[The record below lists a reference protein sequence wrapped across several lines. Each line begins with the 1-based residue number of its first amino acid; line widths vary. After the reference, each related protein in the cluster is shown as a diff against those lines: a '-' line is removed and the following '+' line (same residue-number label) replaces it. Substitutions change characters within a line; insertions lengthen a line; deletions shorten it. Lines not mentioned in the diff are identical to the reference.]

1 MMHVPGPLAA
11 VHNHHRLWPYSL
23 MRTST
28 LALLAPTLLALSAAA
43 CSPDRQAGVDP
54 ACFTRTSEAIGG
66 PLSLISNTGVRV
78 TENSFKGQK
87 TLVFFGFTYCPDTC
101 PGTLTRIGVAMS
113 MLPKSVKPPKTV
125 LISVDP
131 ARDTPEAL
139 SLYIASNGFPT
150 DIVGLTGSDDELEA
164 VSKAFVAPF
173 ERIEDP
179 DSSAGYSF
187 NHSAILYL
195 MDENWK
201 LATFFQPDARPED
214 MAKCIA
220 ALS

>member
-1 MMHVPGPLAA
+1 MRIPALA
-11 VHNHHRLWPYSL
+11 RLAPHL
-23 MRTST
+23 
-28 LALLAPTLLALSAAA
+28 LALLAAA
-43 CSPDRQAGVDP
+43 CSPDRHAGVDP

-66 PLSLISNTGVRV
+66 PLSLISNTGARV
-78 TENSFKGQK
+78 TENSFKGEK

-101 PGTLTRIGVAMS
+101 PGTLTKIGAAMT
-113 MLPKSVKPPKTV
+113 MLPGSVKPPRTV
-125 LISVDP
+125 LISIDP

-150 DIVGLTGSDDELEA
+150 DIVGLTGNEDELEA
-164 VSKAFVAPF
+164 VSRAFVAPF
-173 ERIEDP
+173 ERMDDP

-214 MAKCIA
+214 IARCIA
-220 ALS
+220 ALG